1 MSKNNLLENRHE
13 IVFMYDVRDANP
25 NGDPDNSNMPRMDD
39 ETEQNIVTDVRLKRT
54 IRDFWL
60 ENGEK
65 ILVRAETNK
74 EGNRKTMDDLA
85 TEFLNMGSITKSKA
99 AEARAKLATDLP
111 KEFIDVRSFG
121 AAVTL
126 SNANYS
132 ITGTVQFGLGRSL
145 NKPLIKTKTITA
157 TLASTEEKGQG
168 TFGEYHIVD
177 YSLINFH
184 GIASEINAIKTMF
197 TREDL
202 NELFRGMWMGTKQLN
217 TRSKFNHM
225 PRLLMDIESKKGKS
239 QIGDLDLG
247 FILKENEI
255 NSVEE
260 ARLDIS
266 TFIERIEGGKENIDS
281 INLLHDDAL
290 ALYDGDEMIQNIKNY
305 LSKKFSGITVD
316 WLDFQGE

>member
-1 MSKNNLLENRHE
+1 MSKNNLLEDRHE
-13 IVFMYDVRDANP
+13 IVFIYDVRDANP

-39 ETEQNIVTDVRLKRT
+39 DTEQNIVTDVRLKRT

-60 ENGEK
+60 ENGEN
-65 ILVRAETNK
+65 ILIRAETNK

-111 KEFIDVRSFG
+111 KEFIDVRNFG

-145 NKPLIKTKTITA
+145 NKPLIKTKTITT

-184 GIASEINAIKTMF
+184 GIASEINAKKTEY
-197 TREDL
+197 TEDDL
-202 NELFRGMWMGTKQLN
+202 ITLFQGMWRGTKQLN

-225 PRLLMDIESKKGKS
+225 PRLLIDVESKKDKT

-247 FILKENEI
+247 FTLKKKEI
-255 NSVEE
+255 KSVEE
-260 ARLDIS
+260 AHLDIS
-266 TFIERIEGGKENIDS
+266 NFIERIEGDQEKIKS
-281 INLLHDDAL
+281 INILHDNVL
-290 ALYDGDEMIQNIKNY
+290 TLYEENKKIEDIKDY
-305 LSKKFSGITVD
+305 LSKKFSEISVN
-316 WLDFQGE
+316 WLDLQGD

>member
-305 LSKKFSGITVD
+305 LSEKFPGITVD
-316 WLDFQGE
+316 WLDLQGE